1 MGWLTNWLISCR
13 NTDDIHELE
22 GTAKPLRPMQEQGRS
37 YQVKMK
43 QFQSNA
49 NDILGRM
56 KHIEEFCDVTLLS
69 DDGERILAHKV
80 VLASASTIF
89 RKMFETYKE
98 DEDQVISMR
107 GVQSNFINSMV
118 NLIYNGETEVKLIE
132 CDEFMNILKGT
143 YHLQKCSD

>member
-1 MGWLTNWLISCR
+1 
-13 NTDDIHELE
+13 
-22 GTAKPLRPMQEQGRS
+22 
-37 YQVKMK
+37 MK

-56 KHIEEFCDVTLLS
+56 KHIMELCDVTLLS

-80 VLASASTIF
+80 VLAPASTIF

-107 GVQSNFINSMV
+107 GVQSNFINYMV
-118 NLIYNGETEVKLIE
+118 NLN
-132 CDEFMNILKGT
+132 
-143 YHLQKCSD
+143 LQW